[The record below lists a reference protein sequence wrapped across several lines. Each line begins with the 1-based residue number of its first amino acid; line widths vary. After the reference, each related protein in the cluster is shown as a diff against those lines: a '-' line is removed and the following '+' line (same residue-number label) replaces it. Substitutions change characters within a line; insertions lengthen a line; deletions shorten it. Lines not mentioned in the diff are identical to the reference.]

1 LDGVLLLQPVSA
13 VEEEP
18 HRATGPSSVWIYLGQ
33 VVTAVSGDRRPL
45 RHCPS

>member
-1 LDGVLLLQPVSA
+1 VLLLQPVSA

-18 HRATGPSSVWIYLGQ
+18 YRATEPSSVLIYLGQ
-33 VVTAVSGDRRPL
+33 VMTAVSGDRRPL